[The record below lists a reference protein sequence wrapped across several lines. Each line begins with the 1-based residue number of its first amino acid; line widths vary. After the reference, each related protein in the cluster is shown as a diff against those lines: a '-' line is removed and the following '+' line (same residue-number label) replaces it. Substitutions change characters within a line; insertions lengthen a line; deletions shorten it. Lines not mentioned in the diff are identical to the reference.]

1 MDYKNINTASLPQD
15 VAEVF
20 NIIKTD
26 TENFTNDLAI
36 KAYSE
41 NLDKLM
47 ELINNKFPE
56 AVTKTKLVVHQSIP
70 DDKLEI
76 KSSEMPGNVWEGI
89 KIIKVPYEQF
99 TSLNQQQSV
108 DIKYAHP
115 ILKKLKNDYDNA
127 KDQWHKDRVAYETAI
142 NLSGDSNK
150 AYRQEI
156 MSAIK
161 GYKVPVAKCG
171 MTVLSEEFEKF
182 LKESEQPG
190 VETETKPQEIVDSET
205 TNLQAEIEGLKIL
218 MDIADTKAEKANL
231 QAEIEGLQIL
241 IDIQ

>member
-70 DDKLEI
+70 DDK
-76 KSSEMPGNVWEGI
+76 
-89 KIIKVPYEQF
+89 
-99 TSLNQQQSV
+99 
-108 DIKYAHP
+108 
-115 ILKKLKNDYDNA
+115 
-127 KDQWHKDRVAYETAI
+127 
-142 NLSGDSNK
+142 
-150 AYRQEI
+150 
-156 MSAIK
+156 
-161 GYKVPVAKCG
+161 
-171 MTVLSEEFEKF
+171 
-182 LKESEQPG
+182 KESEQPG
-190 VETETKPQEIVDSET
+190 VETETKPQEIVASET
-205 TNLQAEIEGLKIL
+205 SNLQAEIEGLKIL
-218 MDIADTKAEKANL
+218 MDIAETKAEKANL

>member
-36 KAYSE
+36 KAHSE

-47 ELINNKFPE
+47 ELINDKFTE
-56 AVTKTKLVVHQSIP
+56 AVKNPKLIVEQSTPNNKT
-70 DDKLEI
+70 
-76 KSSEMPGNVWEGI
+76 
-89 KIIKVPYEQF
+89 
-99 TSLNQQQSV
+99 
-108 DIKYAHP
+108 
-115 ILKKLKNDYDNA
+115 ILKKLKNKNSHFKKMVDKMQKTD
-127 KDQWHKDRVAYETAI
+127 
-142 NLSGDSNK
+142 
-150 AYRQEI
+150 
-156 MSAIK
+156 
-161 GYKVPVAKCG
+161 
-171 MTVLSEEFEKF
+171 FE
-182 LKESEQPG
+182 
-190 VETETKPQEIVDSET
+190 
-205 TNLQAEIEGLKIL
+205 AEIEGLKIL